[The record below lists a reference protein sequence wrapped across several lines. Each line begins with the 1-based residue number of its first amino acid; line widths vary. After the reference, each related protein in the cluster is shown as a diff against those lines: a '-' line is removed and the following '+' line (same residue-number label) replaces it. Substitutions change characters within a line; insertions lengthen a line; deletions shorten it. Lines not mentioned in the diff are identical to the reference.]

1 MKQRIFTRLLCLVLV
16 LVCALPALAW
26 AEDTSRSYDFDLSVG
41 GQQEVRAAAGETVT
55 VTLVLKRTDKAESAE
70 MYGMQ
75 TEILYDDSFFK
86 LVEGSIMTAPGVRWS
101 DMGRRTGGRAF
112 YLNFVSFSGGE
123 PWASEVTVGS
133 FQMEVIGTKG
143 VSSLTPENSIVSVQ
157 SGTDHYTMTDN
168 PVTVIVTTDCTVTF
182 ESAGGS
188 EVPAQSVQ
196 YGEKVKRPADPV
208 REGYHLTG
216 WYTDL
221 DHTREWD
228 FKNDVVKGNM
238 TLYAGWAEGAAPT
251 GGGSPTLWICLAAAA
266 VVLAVLVLL
275 LTGKR
280 RGTFQTNGGTAL
292 ETVYVKRGGVV
303 GQVLTPVK
311 PGAMFDGWFSD
322 AACTKPWDVEHDE
335 VRGSMTLY
343 ARWR

>member
-55 VTLVLKRTDKAESAE
+55 VTLVLKRTDRAESAE

-188 EVPAQSVQ
+188 EVPVRAVRRK
-196 YGEKVKRPADPV
+196 GEAARRPRA
-208 REGYHLTG
+208 
-216 WYTDL
+216 
-221 DHTREWD
+221 
-228 FKNDVVKGNM
+228 
-238 TLYAGWAEGAAPT
+238 
-251 GGGSPTLWICLAAAA
+251 
-266 VVLAVLVLL
+266 
-275 LTGKR
+275 
-280 RGTFQTNGGTAL
+280 
-292 ETVYVKRGGVV
+292 GGVSS
-303 GQVLTPVK
+303 
-311 PGAMFDGWFSD
+311 DGMVHR
-322 AACTKPWDVEHDE
+322 P
-335 VRGSMTLY
+335 
-343 ARWR
+343 

>member
-1 MKQRIFTRLLCLVLV
+1 MKQQIFTRLLCLVLV

-41 GQQEVRAAAGETVT
+41 GQQEVRAATGETVT
-55 VTLVLKRTDKAESAE
+55 VTLVLKRTDRAESAE

-188 EVPAQSVQ
+188 
-196 YGEKVKRPADPV
+196 G
-208 REGYHLTG
+208 G
-216 WYTDL
+216 
-221 DHTREWD
+221 
-228 FKNDVVKGNM
+228 
-238 TLYAGWAEGAAPT
+238 AGGAGAAADRQ
-251 GGGSPTLWICLAAAA
+251 AAGD
-266 VVLAVLVLL
+266 VPD
-275 LTGKR
+275 KR
-280 RGTFQTNGGTAL
+280 RHGVGDGVCQARRRGGT
-292 ETVYVKRGGVV
+292 
-303 GQVLTPVK
+303 
-311 PGAMFDGWFSD
+311 GAD
-322 AACTKPWDVEHDE
+322 ACEARRDV
-335 VRGSMTLY
+335 
-343 ARWR
+343 

>member
-133 FQMEVIGTKG
+133 FQPDAGKQHRLRPERYGPLHHDRQSGDGDRHHRLHGDVRVGGRQRGAGPVRAVRRKGEAAHRPRAGG
-143 VSSLTPENSIVSVQ
+143 VSSDGMV
-157 SGTDHYTMTDN
+157 H
-168 PVTVIVTTDCTVTF
+168 
-182 ESAGGS
+182 
-188 EVPAQSVQ
+188 
-196 YGEKVKRPADPV
+196 RP
-208 REGYHLTG
+208 
-216 WYTDL
+216 
-221 DHTREWD
+221 
-228 FKNDVVKGNM
+228 
-238 TLYAGWAEGAAPT
+238 
-251 GGGSPTLWICLAAAA
+251 
-266 VVLAVLVLL
+266 
-275 LTGKR
+275 
-280 RGTFQTNGGTAL
+280 
-292 ETVYVKRGGVV
+292 
-303 GQVLTPVK
+303 
-311 PGAMFDGWFSD
+311 
-322 AACTKPWDVEHDE
+322 
-335 VRGSMTLY
+335 
-343 ARWR
+343 